1 MSQDVTGTSLIS
13 ADNDVVLFIPPTP
26 ASPDRVR
33 LDGQRIQVLEKDV
46 VVSDETYGPITI
58 ERLSQ
63 NKACIV
69 FEMLA
74 SGQHGRA
81 FHLSMEG

>member
-1 MSQDVTGTSLIS
+1 MSQDVTGTSLVS
-13 ADNDVVLFIPPTP
+13 AANELVLFIPPTT

-33 LDGQRIQVLEKDV
+33 LDGQRIQVLEKEV
-46 VVSDETYGPITI
+46 VVSDESYGPITI
-58 ERLSQ
+58 ERLSLS
-63 NKACIV
+63 KACIV

-81 FHLSMEG
+81 FQLSLEA